1 MRLDRL
7 AFFMLLL
14 AAAVAPAFYGCVTRP
29 FLWLLFAL
37 VTTAALLSPP
47 KLPSR
52 HHLFFIILLAAPA
65 AVALVQLIPFPADV
79 VLLLSPAA
87 GKAYAHAGF
96 SFGRISLSPDMTLRF
111 LALWGVGFFGLLA
124 AWGTLNTRTRFRTF
138 LVTVVISSCVYAVWG
153 LVSGTGRYGRAHS
166 PYVCSTHF
174 AFHMGVALLAA
185 LAFLRL
191 LRSRQGGLRFA
202 RRPVALSVLA
212 AALLGAALV
221 FSLSRGGVAVFAA
234 AVSLFLSF
242 RYGGKRPLFIAILT
256 ASLFAVFCLL
266 GGLGPLI
273 ERFARSPRELSGGRC
288 LAWRATA
295 GAIPHYMPFGC
306 GMLSFR
312 WGFSPFKNSPKLYG
326 TWDEAHNDYLNILLE
341 GGVVA
346 FVPVV
351 TAVVVLFLLLRK
363 GLAGKRRYKRVAA
376 SLALTTL
383 FATLLHSSVDFPLHI
398 PTLLTLVGTVVGA
411 ALATASPR
419 QQTPSRLA
427 LPLLVPCVAVCWFGA
442 LWQVGY
448 EGLPKRI
455 KEGDFEAL
463 VVARR
468 HTPFWS
474 EPHFAA
480 AMRLVAEKNDGA
492 AVKHFINALYLL
504 PNEPRYWFH
513 YGLTLGRLG
522 DNEGAFEALRNAV
535 RADPTYAEI
544 LYRVGMLM
552 LRSGFGKNK
561 ELLEEGRQLLRRAVV
576 VQHHLLKR
584 VLEEVSRF
592 SHRPSWLHK
601 FVPQES
607 WARKA
612 FVRFLAEKGHWRGV
626 VRYGRDVDGAELLL
640 ARGLLETGREEEAR
654 KVLKGLLHKGRFG
667 LGVAEGV
674 QGVFRR
680 SGRWDE
686 ALSFWRSVEAAPHMA
701 RLMEAETLL
710 QMGNPTAAYDVL
722 KGLSDTE
729 RVLCLRARC
738 ALAMRRSNLAA
749 SILLQLRRKY
759 PHKFAYLRLL
769 VNALVAAGKKDMAKS
784 LLKGYIIETGD
795 ERAKHLLERLEGI
808 R

>member
-14 AAAVAPAFYGCVTRP
+14 AVAVAPAFYGCVTRS

-37 VTTAALLSPP
+37 VATAALLSPP

-52 HHLFFIILLAAPA
+52 QHLFFVILLAAPA
-65 AVALVQLIPFPADV
+65 VVALVQLIPLPTNV

-87 GKAYAHAGF
+87 GKAYARAGF
-96 SFGRISLSPDMTLRF
+96 PFGRISLSPDMTLQF
-111 LALWGVGFFGLLA
+111 LALWGVGFLGLLA

-153 LVSGTGRYGRAHS
+153 LASGAGRYGRAHS

-191 LRSRQGGLRFA
+191 LRSRQGGLQFA
-202 RRPVALSVLA
+202 RRPVVFSILA
-212 AALLGAALV
+212 VALLGAALV

-234 AVSLFLSF
+234 AIPLFLSF
-242 RYGGKRPLFIAILT
+242 RYGRKRPLVIAILA
-256 ASLFAVFCLL
+256 ASLFALFSLL
-266 GGLGPLI
+266 GGLGPLV
-273 ERFARSPRELSGGRC
+273 ERFAKSPQELSGGRC
-288 LAWRATA
+288 LAWRATVNA
-295 GAIPHYMPFGC
+295 LPHYMPLGC

-312 WGFSPFKNSPKLYG
+312 WGFSPFKNDPRLYG

-341 GGVVA
+341 GGIVA
-346 FVPVV
+346 FVAVV
-351 TAVVVLFLLLRK
+351 TTILVLFLLLRK
-363 GLAGKRRYKRVAA
+363 GLAGKRRYRRVAA
-376 SLALTTL
+376 ALALTTI
-383 FATLLHSSVDFPLHI
+383 FAALLHSSVDFPLHI
-398 PTLLTLVGTVVGA
+398 PTLLMLVGIVVGA
-411 ALATASPR
+411 AFATASTH
-419 QQTPSRLA
+419 QQTPSRLT

-442 LWQVGY
+442 LWQVGC
-448 EGLPKRI
+448 EGLPGRI
-455 KEGDFEAL
+455 REGDFEAL
-463 VVARR
+463 LVARR
-468 HTPFWS
+468 HTPLWS

-480 AMRLVAEKNDGA
+480 AMRLVEEKNDGA

-513 YGLTLGRLG
+513 YGLALGRLG
-522 DNEGAFEALRNAV
+522 DDERAFEALRNAV

-544 LYRVGMLM
+544 LYRAGMVM
-552 LRSGFGKNK
+552 VKSGFGKDK
-561 ELLEEGRQLLRRAVV
+561 QLLEEGRQLLLRAVA

-592 SHRPSWLHK
+592 SQRPSWLHK
-601 FVPQES
+601 FVPQER
-607 WARKA
+607 WAQMV
-612 FVRFLAEKGHWRGV
+612 FIRFLAGKGHWRGV
-626 VRYGRDVDGAELLL
+626 VRYGRGVDGAELLL

-654 KVLKGLLHKGRFG
+654 KVLEGLLHKGKFS
-667 LGVAEGV
+667 VSAAERV
-674 QGVFRR
+674 QDVFRA

-686 ALSFWRSVEAAPHMA
+686 ALSFWRSVGAASHIA

-710 QMGNPTAAYDVL
+710 QMGNPADAYDAL
-722 KGLSDTE
+722 KKLTETE
-729 RVLCLRARC
+729 RVLYLRAKC
-738 ALAMRRSNLAA
+738 ALAMRRPNLAT
-749 SILLQLRRKY
+749 SILLQLRRRF
-759 PHKFAYLRLL
+759 PHKFAYLQLL
-769 VNALVAAGKKDMAKS
+769 VNAFVAAGKKNNAKS

-795 ERAKHLLERLEGI
+795 ERAKRLLERLEGI